1 MSEPPAAKDSDSA
14 AEPFVQRW
22 ARLKARARVEGEP
35 AVVEAQPT
43 TPPAVEPPPAPG
55 AAPAGPALPLPD
67 LDQLG
72 GDSDFSAFLQPG
84 VDLLLRRRALRKL
97 FHSPKFNVLDGLD
110 DYMGDYTHFEKL
122 GDVITADMRHQLERA
137 ARAAVDALDG
147 EPPAATDAV
156 VAAGP
161 PAGEAVV
168 DPPADEP
175 GNDDGPEQT
184 A

>member
-1 MSEPPAAKDSDSA
+1 MSDPPASKDSDSA

-22 ARLKARARVEGEP
+22 ARLKARARAEGEP
-35 AVVEAQPT
+35 AAVEV
-43 TPPAVEPPPAPG
+43 PPAILPANESPPASG
-55 AAPAGPALPLPD
+55 AAPAEATPLLPD
-67 LDQLG
+67 LDLLG
-72 GDSDFSAFLQPG
+72 GDSDYSAFLQPG

-110 DYMGDYTHFEKL
+110 DYMGDYTNFEKL
-122 GDVITADMRHQLERA
+122 GDVVTADMRHQLERA
-137 ARAAVDALDG
+137 ARAALDALDG
-147 EPPAATDAV
+147 ERPAAADAV